1 MINCHTCHDIELG
14 LPKIE
19 EEDTMNEKY
28 NEEKNDTI
36 ININSIFNLNLFSHD
51 TKRETNTKLFKLM
64 EECAYIMLEDPNII
78 EYFVYEERK
87 FIMFNHYI
95 IKYYLKHE
103 NNIFYKIERKYHPFT
118 LKLIEK
124 EKISEYHILNEL
136 IYYDHT

>member
-14 LPKIE
+14 LPSIE
-19 EEDTMNEKY
+19 EEDSFSKIKKNEK
-28 NEEKNDTI
+28 EDTI
-36 ININSIFNLNLFSHD
+36 INISNILNPNLLSHN

-78 EYFVYEERK
+78 EYFVTEEKR
-87 FIMFNHYI
+87 FIIFNHYI

-103 NNIFYKIERKYHPFT
+103 NNIFYKIERKYNPLT

-124 EKISEYHILNEL
+124 EKITVYHVLNEL
-136 IYYDHT
+136 IYYDNI